1 MKSKLLDKLVK
12 QALVV
17 LVGVGGFWGGMYYS
31 MDKLSQ
37 EIDKWRSHYEQVSD
51 NLNQYMDVADP
62 QTVRFYV
69 KELNKILDD
78 ITFLNNL
85 VKSGQL
91 ADESLVVYASMV
103 EDVNDRLLMLRK
115 DMYDELESLKVS
127 ITIKTDDK
135 VYELKEEVVS
145 DRKAVFSKLND
156 INTRLNALE
165 EMLNEVSTD
174 VNTIRNSKI
183 SKVAEKYNWKEMA
196 KVYDRAICTNRV

>member
-17 LVGVGGFWGGMYYS
+17 LAGVGGFWGGMYYS

-37 EIDKWRSHYEQVSD
+37 EIDKWSSQYEQVSD
-51 NLNQYMDVADP
+51 NLNQYMEVADP

-69 KELNKILDD
+69 KELNTILDD

-85 VKSGQL
+85 VKSGQI

-103 EDVNDRLLMLRK
+103 EDVDDRLIMLREE
-115 DMYDELESLKVS
+115 MYDELESLQLS
-127 ITIKTDDK
+127 ITVKTDDK
-135 VYELKEEVVS
+135 VYRLKEEVVG

-165 EMLNEVSTD
+165 EMISEVSTD
-174 VNTIRNSKI
+174 VNTIRNSKYGKKI
-183 SKVAEKYNWKEMA
+183 WSVKW
-196 KVYDRAICTNRV
+196 I

>member
-17 LVGVGGFWGGMYYS
+17 VAGAVGFWGGMYYS
-31 MDKLSQ
+31 MDKLTQ
-37 EIDKWRSHYEQVSD
+37 EIEKWSSQYEQVSN
-51 NLNQYMDVADP
+51 NLDQYMEVVDP

-69 KELNKILDD
+69 KELNKVLDD

-103 EDVNDRLLMLRK
+103 EDVDDRLIMLREE
-115 DMYDELESLKVS
+115 MYEELESLQLS
-127 ITIKTDDK
+127 ITVKTDDK
-135 VYELKEEVVS
+135 VYRLKEEVVT
-145 DRKAVFSKLND
+145 DRKAVLSKLND

-165 EMLNEVSTD
+165 EMISEVSTD
-174 VNTIRNSKI
+174 VDMVRNSKYGKKI
-183 SKVAEKYNWKEMA
+183 WVQK
-196 KVYDRAICTNRV
+196 

>member
-37 EIDKWRSHYEQVSD
+37 EIDKWSSHYEQVSD

-174 VNTIRNSKI
+174 VNTIRNSKYGKKI
-183 SKVAEKYNWKEMA
+183 WRQKW
-196 KVYDRAICTNRV
+196 I

>member
-17 LVGVGGFWGGMYYS
+17 LAGVGGFWGGMYYS

-37 EIDKWRSHYEQVSD
+37 EIENWSSQYEQVSD
-51 NLNQYMDVADP
+51 NLNQYMDVVDP

-103 EDVNDRLLMLRK
+103 EDVDDRLLMLRK
-115 DMYDELESLKVS
+115 EMYDELESLKLS

-135 VYELKEEVVS
+135 VYGLKEEVVG

-165 EMLNEVSTD
+165 EMISEVSTD
-174 VNTIRNSKI
+174 VNTIRNSKYGKKI
-183 SKVAEKYNWKEMA
+183 WRQK
-196 KVYDRAICTNRV
+196 

>member
-1 MKSKLLDKLVK
+1 
-12 QALVV
+12 
-17 LVGVGGFWGGMYYS
+17 
-31 MDKLSQ
+31 
-37 EIDKWRSHYEQVSD
+37 
-51 NLNQYMDVADP
+51 
-62 QTVRFYV
+62 
-69 KELNKILDD
+69 
-78 ITFLNNL
+78 
-85 VKSGQL
+85 
-91 ADESLVVYASMV
+91 MV

-174 VNTIRNSKI
+174 VNTIRNSKYGKKI
-183 SKVAEKYNWKEMA
+183 WRQK
-196 KVYDRAICTNRV
+196 